1 MAIKERGGLVVSL
14 LTGLFVALIY
24 LIGVSNPFETSLGYD
39 FSFYLP
45 KNKKINQ
52 AIKIIGIDQRSLD
65 MIGTFPWRRDL
76 YTRILKRLG
85 NQPKVIGFD
94 ILLSETSPH
103 IEDDISLA
111 EAISKS
117 NRVVL
122 PISIENYDNTNDIE
136 NFKFP
141 LDELNYS
148 ASGSGIVNFDTDPD
162 GIVRKTKV
170 FFEAYDQD
178 TKRKSQLN
186 IFSYEIARKYI
197 GSEIYDIPEI
207 INCNFQGKEDKFQI
221 YSFYD
226 VLSGE
231 ISPSTFKDSIVLIGA
246 MAEGLQDR
254 LSSPIG
260 VIDGVIYHAQLVS
273 NILNRDYINKVPDY
287 LNIFLIIVV
296 SFSSY
301 LIWKYFDTI
310 NQVLLLTSVITLI
323 FYIHT
328 LLFSLY
334 FYISVVHIIVS
345 SFLTFISLIIL
356 EQLKISKSLK
366 LELDNL
372 IQNYDKKNLSY
383 HVLFENKK
391 LIDEKIE
398 SNTNRI
404 KKIADIAKNLTLER
418 SFLETLLN
426 NIELPITVT
435 DNLGNIIL
443 ANPSAEN
450 FFRKEIIL
458 KDKID
463 VSESKIMSSNIINIM
478 SSFPEIKTNLE
489 KYYVDEKLKL
499 KDFEAERAGNIYKVK
514 LFDIKTSDNEDNT
527 ICIIEDVTNWHIMAN
542 KDGLTNLWNQRYFKD
557 YLIKEID
564 KSKRYKNKLS
574 LIMMDVDHFKKFN
587 DTYGHQTGDIVLKTV
602 ASLLIQNVR
611 NTDVAARYGGEE
623 FAIIMP
629 MTDELGAK
637 IFAERLRQK
646 IADLHILDVNGNP
659 VRQVTASLGVS
670 SYEEGSISDFIE
682 KTDMALYTCK
692 ERGRNVSTS
701 YTEMLLYRE
710 GKLIVEIEVSDNQT
724 SDTSKI

>member
-1 MAIKERGGLVVSL
+1 MAIKERGGLVISL
-14 LTGLFVALIY
+14 VTGLFIALIY
-24 LIGVSNPFETSLGYD
+24 ILGISEPLDTTLGYD
-39 FSFYLP
+39 YSFYIP
-45 KNKKINQ
+45 KNKKIHP
-52 AIKIIGIDQRSLD
+52 AIKIIGIDQKSLD

-76 YTRILKRLG
+76 YAKLLKRLG

-94 ILLSETSPH
+94 ILLSESSPY
-103 IEDDISLA
+103 IEDDIKLA
-111 EAISKS
+111 NIISKS
-117 NRVVL
+117 KNIIL

-141 LDELNYS
+141 LDELSYS
-148 ASGSGIVNFDTDPD
+148 ASGTGIVNFDTDPD
-162 GIVRKTKV
+162 GIVRKTKLV
-170 FFEAYDQD
+170 FDTYDKE
-178 TKRKSQLN
+178 TKIKSKLD
-186 IFSYEIARKYI
+186 IFSYKIAQEYN
-197 GSEIYDIPEI
+197 GTDIYDIPETI
-207 INCNFQGKEDKFQI
+207 YCNFQGKEDKFDV

-231 ISPSTFKDSIVLIGA
+231 VDPSNFKDSIVLIGA

-273 NILNRDYINKVPDY
+273 NILNKDYIKKAPDY
-287 LNIFLIIVV
+287 LNILLIIFV

-310 NQVLLLTSVITLI
+310 NQVLLLTSVTTFL
-323 FYIHT
+323 YYSHS
-328 LLFSLY
+328 LLFSVS
-334 FYISVVHIIVS
+334 FYISIINIIIS
-345 SFLTFISLIIL
+345 SLFTFISLIIL
-356 EQLKISKSLK
+356 EQLRISKALK
-366 LELDNL
+366 IELDNL
-372 IQNYDKKNLSY
+372 IRNYDKKNLSY

-391 LIDEKIE
+391 ENETQIEEEIE

-404 KKIADIAKNLTLER
+404 KKIGDIAKNLTLER

-435 DNLGNIIL
+435 DNQGNIIL
-443 ANPSAEN
+443 ANPSAEY
-450 FFRKEIIL
+450 FFKKELKLKNDIEKTNYSEDII
-458 KDKID
+458 
-463 VSESKIMSSNIINIM
+463 MTSNIVDIM
-478 SSFPEIKTNLE
+478 FTFPEIKNNLE
-489 KYYVDEKLKL
+489 RYYEDNKVKVKE
-499 KDFEAERAGNIYKVK
+499 FEAERAGTIYKVR
-514 LFDIKTSDNEDNT
+514 LFNIKTSDNEDNV

-557 YLIKEID
+557 YLTKEID

-574 LIMMDVDHFKKFN
+574 LIMMDVDFFKKFN

-602 ASLLIQNVR
+602 AALLIKNVR

-637 IFAERLRQK
+637 IFAERLRK
-646 IADLHILDVNGNP
+646 NIEELKILDINGNP
-659 VRQVTASLGVS
+659 VRKVTASLGVA
-670 SYEEGSISDFIE
+670 SYEDGALSDFIE

-701 YTEMLLYRE
+701 YSEMLLYKE
-710 GKLIVEIEVSDNQT
+710 GKLEESSTNYT
-724 SDTSKI
+724 